1 LTVLRTQLPP
11 QTRLVRAT
19 PSDNAAILEFMR
31 GQAMRAGL
39 SMRFDRS
46 PDYFALHEAHSEDH
60 ETWLLVTRDRIIGI
74 GSIVSRNAWVDGA
87 IEPVIYLADLRLAPG
102 RATAGVWRPL
112 LRDVLRD
119 ARART
124 GAKLAYCSIIR
135 DNKSA
140 RQAMLRDDRV
150 DSTPF
155 RRLRGYASVAIIA
168 RKPCRGPNAAYA
180 VRHATAGDA
189 NRLQDFIAEQS
200 RSTQFG
206 VVFDTPA
213 WSRRLVG
220 WPDFGIEN
228 FLIAQDER
236 EQIVGCVA
244 PWNYHSINRIVIERL
259 PPAIDAVRMLCNMM
273 APLTRRPLIRVGA
286 RSSLPDAALTH
297 LFIRNRNPS
306 ILSAL
311 LHRAVRQL
319 FSTRRYAT
327 ISLIMYDDDPLAPA
341 LRDFWCVSVPMDL
354 YWVDVDRIEHPT
366 ATPRE
371 LDSGIYAWPGFESYL
386 V

>member
-1 LTVLRTQLPP
+1 
-11 QTRLVRAT
+11 
-19 PSDNAAILEFMR
+19 
-31 GQAMRAGL
+31 MRAGL
-39 SMRFDRS
+39 SLRFDRS
-46 PDYFALHEAHSEDH
+46 PDYFALHKAHSEDH
-60 ETWLLVTRDRIIGI
+60 ETWLLVTRDRILGI
-74 GSIVSRNAWVDGA
+74 GSIVSRNAWVNGA

-102 RATAGVWRPL
+102 RATAGLWRPL
-112 LRDVLRD
+112 IRDVLRA

-155 RRLRGYASVAIIA
+155 RHLSGYSSVAIIA
-168 RKPCRGPNAAYA
+168 RKPGRRPNTRFA
-180 VRHATAGDA
+180 VQPATAGDT
-189 NRLQDFIAEQS
+189 NRLQEFVAEQS

-206 VVFDTPA
+206 VVFDDPS

-220 WPDFGIEN
+220 WPDFGIGN
-228 FLIAQDER
+228 FFIAHDKR
-236 EQIVGCVA
+236 GQIVGCVA
-244 PWNYHSINRIVIERL
+244 PWNYASINRIVIERL
-259 PPAIDAVRMLCNMM
+259 PPVIDAVRMLCNVM

-297 LFIRNRNPS
+297 VFVRDRDPS

-327 ISLIMYDDDPLAPA
+327 ISLIIYDDDPLEPA
-341 LRDFWCVSVPMDL
+341 LRDFWCVRVPMDL
-354 YWVDVDRIEHPT
+354 YWVDVDRIEHP
-366 ATPRE
+366 AAAARE
-371 LDSGIYAWPGFESYL
+371 LDSGNYAWPGFESYL